1 MFVSFCESNTGLPC
15 LRPSRSVRCFTTFIR
30 VSSVLS
36 FLLGHGREQIG
47 HVSPCAGRCGVVF
60 VVVVVGTTKG
70 ERGGYSLPPPLRLL
84 VEEGR
89 STAASHLLGSDG
101 GNIIVGFNCSC
112 RDIIGSIVLVS
123 LTLVKGNDVHK

>member
-1 MFVSFCESNTGLPC
+1 MFVRFCESNTDLPC
-15 LRPSRSVRCFTTFIR
+15 LRPSQSFRCFPTFIHI
-30 VSSVLS
+30 SLVLS

-47 HVSPCAGRCGVVF
+47 HVSPCAGRCG

-89 STAASHLLGSDG
+89 STAASHLLGSDR
-101 GNIIVGFNCSC
+101 GNITVGFNCSC
-112 RDIIGSIVLVS
+112 RNIIGSIVLVS
-123 LTLVKGNDVHK
+123 LTLVKGKDVHG